1 MAEQDQ
7 SEHNFNLMENQE
19 FQDSRVT
26 PDAGAYNASLQDAF
40 LPRGFT
46 SEGYSN
52 RHPEGFKLP
61 PPISYQDEDEELLFG
76 PTSRPQDSMAWAGR
90 SAVPRRPRNLERY
103 LPKLTEAA
111 RQPDAPKELLDFMRV
126 LAYHIGSGE

>member
-1 MAEQDQ
+1 MPGAEPAPQAAPAPTAP
-7 SEHNFNLMENQE
+7 
-19 FQDSRVT
+19 RT
-26 PDAGAYNASLQDAF
+26 PLK
-40 LPRGFT
+40 
-46 SEGYSN
+46 
-52 RHPEGFKLP
+52 PEG
-61 PPISYQDEDEELLFG
+61 PISYQDEDEELLFG
-76 PTSRPQDSMAWAGR
+76 PTGRPQDSMAWAGR